1 MTVNNIESYLE
12 LLTGLE
18 GNESFTIVQSDH
30 TILFS
35 IARQVY
41 KGIGLTDRQYD
52 LVKLKLLSYAS
63 QFTAL
68 GYDVVNAVNTTRIP
82 IREFDRSRWIKI
94 VTAPTTVVESQETSY
109 PNALFIAVRFTF
121 QKKLISAL
129 EQIND
134 KPEHYDKL
142 NKIQY
147 FNYSDQTLY
156 KIMTAFKDSNFEV
169 EDSIKERYNVF
180 EMMNNNKND
189 YIPGIYGL
197 KLKNLHNKAIDYM
210 ITDIGDTPNTDNLA
224 LYKDKSNL
232 YNIQHFDEEDLN
244 LSVSKLTTLSQK
256 IVRRKTSSVLVNSD
270 EHVFDRVAETI
281 LELNRYP
288 ILVCLNDRTDFASM
302 QTVYYSFRNIF
313 NNEDMCVLYRKDN
326 SSPENI
332 EFNDF
337 IKDNNINNSLA
348 QSSKI
353 VYTNVNKMSKTLLK
367 SNWKPS
373 AVILMDSVRQSGPMN
388 AYIQDI
394 DLVIHYDTDISTF
407 SRSGLDRGNNIEIL

>member
-18 GNESFTIVQSDH
+18 GDESFTIVQSDH

-52 LVKLKLLSYAS
+52 LVKLKLLSYTS

-68 GYDVVNAVNTTRIP
+68 GYDVVNAVATTRIP

-94 VTAPTTVVESQETSY
+94 VPTPATVEVFNNDT

-129 EQIND
+129 EQID
-134 KPEHYDKL
+134 HKPEYYDKL

-197 KLKNLHNKAIDYM
+197 KLKNLHNKAIDYI

-232 YNIQHFDEEDLN
+232 YNIQHFDEDDLN
-244 LSVSKLTTLSQK
+244 LSVSKLTSLSQK
-256 IVRRKTSSVLVNSD
+256 IVRRNTSSVLVNSN
-270 EHVFDRVAETI
+270 EHVFERVAETI

-288 ILVCLNDRTDFASM
+288 ILVCLNDRTDFANM

-367 SNWKPS
+367 SDWKPS